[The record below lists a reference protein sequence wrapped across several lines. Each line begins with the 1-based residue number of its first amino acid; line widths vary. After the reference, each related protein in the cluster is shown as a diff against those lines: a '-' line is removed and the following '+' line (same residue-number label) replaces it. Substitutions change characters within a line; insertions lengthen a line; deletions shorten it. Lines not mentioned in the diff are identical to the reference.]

1 MKDLYIYKI
10 VEEYYSIRKENVPK
24 KVLSL
29 LKRVE
34 PYLKD
39 ISDFLEELQLEC
51 SVVML
56 ESITFQFEFEHII
69 NNYKITFR
77 LDCNLEQEFWFTIE
91 DIKNNN
97 YIFPEYRRWLLVK
110 SIDSMRKQLSDWTDL

>member
-1 MKDLYIYKI
+1 MEDLYIYKTI
-10 VEEYYSIRKENVPK
+10 KEYYSIRKENVPE

-29 LKRVE
+29 LKNVE

-51 SVVML
+51 SVVIP
-56 ESITFQFEFEHII
+56 EGITYQFEFERII

-77 LDCNLEQEFWFTIE
+77 LDCDLDQEFWFTIE
-91 DIKNNN
+91 DINNN

>member
-1 MKDLYIYKI
+1 MEDLYIYKI
-10 VEEYYSIRKENVPK
+10 VEEYYSIRKEKIPK
-24 KVLSL
+24 EVLSL

-39 ISDFLEELQLEC
+39 ISNFLEELQLEC
-51 SVVML
+51 SVV
-56 ESITFQFEFEHII
+56 IPKGVTHQFEFKRAI
-69 NNYKITFR
+69 NNYKATFG
-77 LDCNLEQEFWFTIE
+77 LDCVAEEFWFTIE
-91 DIKNNN
+91 DINNNN

>member
-1 MKDLYIYKI
+1 MDDLYIYKI
-10 VEEYYSIRKENVPK
+10 VEEYFFNKKEKIPK

-51 SVVML
+51 SVAIPSNV
-56 ESITFQFEFEHII
+56 THQFEFRRAI
-69 NNYKITFR
+69 NNYKVALG
-77 LDCNLEQEFWFTIE
+77 LDCVAEEF
-91 DIKNNN
+91 
-97 YIFPEYRRWLLVK
+97 
-110 SIDSMRKQLSDWTDL
+110 

>member
-1 MKDLYIYKI
+1 MDDLYIYKI
-10 VEEYYSIRKENVPK
+10 VEEYYSVKNEKIPK

-51 SVVML
+51 SAVVPK
-56 ESITFQFEFEHII
+56 SIMHQFEFKRAI
-69 NNYKITFR
+69 NNYKVTFG
-77 LDCNLEQEFWFTIE
+77 LDCVAEEF
-91 DIKNNN
+91 
-97 YIFPEYRRWLLVK
+97 
-110 SIDSMRKQLSDWTDL
+110 

>member
-1 MKDLYIYKI
+1 MDDLYIYKI
-10 VEEYYSIRKENVPK
+10 VEEYYSVKNEKIPK

-51 SVVML
+51 SVV
-56 ESITFQFEFEHII
+56 IPKGVTHQFEFKRII
-69 NNYKITFR
+69 NNYKATFG
-77 LDCNLEQEFWFTIE
+77 LDCVAEEFWFSIA
-91 DIKNNN
+91 DARHCV
-97 YIFPEYRRWLLVK
+97 FPDHAVHWISTHNVELLHK
-110 SIDSMRKQLSDWTDL
+110 QLNDWIDS

>member
-1 MKDLYIYKI
+1 MDDLYIYKI
-10 VEEYYSIRKENVPK
+10 VEEYYSIKNEKIPK

-51 SVVML
+51 YVTIPKGV
-56 ESITFQFEFEHII
+56 THQFEFKRAI
-69 NNYKITFR
+69 NNYKVTFG
-77 LDCNLEQEFWFTIE
+77 LDCVAEEFWFSIA
-91 DIKNNN
+91 DASHCV
-97 YIFPEYRRWLLVK
+97 FPDHAVHWTSTHNVELL
-110 SIDSMRKQLSDWTDL
+110 RKQLSDWIDS